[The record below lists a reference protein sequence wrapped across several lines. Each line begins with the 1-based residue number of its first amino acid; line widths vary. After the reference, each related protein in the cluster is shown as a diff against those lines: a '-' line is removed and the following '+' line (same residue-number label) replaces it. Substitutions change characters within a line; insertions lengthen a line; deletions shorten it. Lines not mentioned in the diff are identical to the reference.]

1 MLCPVGVRIPDN
13 LVALRHRGN
22 AREDNCLRCAGAD
35 AHQEE
40 GRRENG
46 EEGRAAVPRAVAD
59 EGARSAGKP
68 VSVVRNFAF

>member
-1 MLCPVGVRIPDN
+1 MSGFLIISLICVVRC
-13 LVALRHRGN
+13 

-68 VSVVRNFAF
+68 VSVVHNFAF